1 MFAEGSYSLFT
12 SQVLKNLLSSSPA
25 NAKYNV
31 AYTFG
36 VYNDEIIKSITK
48 KYRKEIWSRFN
59 KAIKE
64 FELIKENDKIMVCI
78 SGGKDSMLL
87 AKCLEELKRH
97 SHYKFDLEY
106 VVMNPGYN
114 EKHSNNILENA
125 KVLNIPIKVFKS
137 DIFEVVDKISFDSP
151 CYMCAKMRR
160 GYLYNKAKELGCNKI
175 ALGHH
180 FNDVIETSLLN
191 IIYAGRYGGMPPKL
205 RSDNFSGMELIRPLY
220 LVKEDDIISFAN
232 YNNLEFID
240 CACLIS
246 KKKNDSKRKYIKE
259 LIKELVKDNK
269 NADINIFRSLENV
282 NLDTLNGYIK
292 NDLKFNFNDLYKNK

>member
-1 MFAEGSYSLFT
+1 MQRYE
-12 SQVLKNLLSSSPA
+12 
-25 NAKYNV
+25 
-31 AYTFG
+31 
-36 VYNDEIIKSITK
+36 EIERGITTT
-48 KYRKEIWSRFN
+48 YRKKIWLQFI
-59 KAIKE
+59 KGVKE
-64 FELIKENDKIMVCI
+64 FDMVNEGDKIAVCI

-87 AKCLEELKRH
+87 AKCMQELKKH
-97 SHYKFDLEY
+97 KKVNFEL
-106 VVMNPGYN
+106 VFLVMDPGYN
-114 EKHSNNILENA
+114 KINRQKIINNA
-125 KVLNIPIKVFKS
+125 KLLNIPITMFDS
-137 DIFEVVDKISFDSP
+137 NIFEVVEKIDDHP
-151 CYMCAKMRR
+151 CYICARMRR
-160 GYLYNKAKELGCNKI
+160 GYLYQKAKELGCNKI